1 MRKTGIYCLILLLMA
16 CSASLS
22 AQNFSIEAQVDRDQV
37 GFGESLSLVLTIT
50 QKLNSGST
58 QRLSVPAISKIPGF
72 DIASTR
78 SAQSTRFINGVGETQ
93 SQMLYELVPQ
103 QAGKITIPAFSF
115 KDPEGNE
122 HTTSPL
128 EITVQ
133 PPEPEAT
140 AKPTT
145 AGAPA
150 DTPKPGDGFFK
161 WILYVGLA
169 LGMVVALPFIYYA
182 FAGLSARSA
191 VDAPGSATVQT
202 NGSRTADK
210 QAWSPTGT
218 EDAMVTA
225 VVAETPP
232 LPGRQVNFTSAV
244 DSLKRQF
251 PDADRDFYRHY
262 FDLFREA
269 ALARS
274 GSLRANMTSDEL
286 FRQICVLAVG
296 ENVAHAARRLTNDI
310 DMVMYANQV
319 PARSFSSIDADAR
332 EIIRVIND

>member
-1 MRKTGIYCLILLLMA
+1 MRKTGIYYLLLLLMA

-50 QKLNSGST
+50 QKLNAGNT
-58 QRLSVPAISKIPGF
+58 QRISVPAVTKIPGF

-122 HTTSPL
+122 HTTRPL

-133 PPEPEAT
+133 PPEPEPAEQPAATKAAVET
-140 AKPTT
+140 AKS
-145 AGAPA
+145 
-150 DTPKPGDGFFK
+150 GDGFFN

-169 LGMVVALPFIYYA
+169 LGLVVALPFVYYA
-182 FAGLSARSA
+182 FAGLTARSA
-191 VDAPGSATVQT
+191 GDVAASAAAQTMGSQA
-202 NGSRTADK
+202 ADK
-210 QAWSPTGT
+210 ETGRSVGT
-218 EDAMVTA
+218 EDAVITG

-232 LPGRQVNFTSAV
+232 LPRRQVNFNSAV

-269 ALARS
+269 AMAKS

-286 FRQICVLAVG
+286 FRQICVLAGG
-296 ENVAHAARRLTNDI
+296 ESITQAARRLTNDI

-319 PARSFSSIDADAR
+319 PARSFSVIDADAR